1 VGALLGRRVGEPV
14 AEMGA
19 SGRHANIEVTRA
31 VAILAVF
38 GYHFLGFWRAAGGVA
53 RLGVAPHG
61 LERRVLLYGGTWGVS
76 VFVVVSALVL
86 VRSLDQSSGLPAFY
100 RRRLLRIFPLFWWI
114 AVPLM
119 VLAFAAGRMQVDQ
132 LWKVPFWLTGTEIL
146 WPGRLWPVTAAWWF
160 ITLIVQIYLVFPLL
174 VAFARRFGPAPLMGF
189 ALVVNLACL
198 TLAQYGDHV
207 FGRGA
212 ASFIGLAFVGS
223 RLVEV
228 AAGVSL
234 GLLYW
239 QWSAGRRPSAA
250 TVATVAWSTAAA
262 YLALRLFDWEFIA
275 QPWALVFVVLMLPGV
290 VRAACGSRVM
300 APLLWV
306 GAISYAF
313 YLAHSLTMA
322 LLVQFLAARG
332 VSSEPL
338 ALAASLVMALAV
350 AAGFHFSY
358 RALVVERRLLGLR
371 PLTGEPR

>member
-1 VGALLGRRVGEPV
+1 
-14 AEMGA
+14 MGA
-19 SGRHANIEVTRA
+19 SGRHADISGRHANIEAARG

-38 GYHFLGFWRAAGGVA
+38 GYHFVGFWRAAGGA
-53 RLGVAPHG
+53 AGFGGAPHG
-61 LERRVLLYGGTWGVS
+61 LERRLWLYGGTWGVS

-86 VRSLDQSSGLPAFY
+86 VRALDESSGLLTFY

-119 VLAFAAGRMQVDQ
+119 GLAFAVGRMQANQ

-160 ITLIVQIYLVFPLL
+160 VTLIVQIYLVFPLL
-174 VAFARRFGPAPLMGF
+174 VVVARRFGPAPLMGL
-189 ALVVNLACL
+189 ALVVNLVSL
-198 TLAQYGDHV
+198 TLAQHGDRV
-207 FGRGA
+207 FGSGA
-212 ASFIGLAFVGS
+212 ASFIGLAFVGC

-239 QWSAGRRPSAA
+239 EWSAGRRPDCA
-250 TVATVAWSTAAA
+250 TVAAVAWSTAAA
-262 YLALRLFDWEFIA
+262 YLALRLFDGEFIA
-275 QPWALVFVVLMLPGV
+275 QPWALAFVVAMLPGV
-290 VRAACGSRVM
+290 VRAACSSRVM

-306 GAISYAF
+306 GLISYAF

-322 LLVQFLAARG
+322 LLVQYLAARG
-332 VSSEPL
+332 VRSEPL
-338 ALAASLVMALAV
+338 ALVASLAMALTV

-358 RALVVERRLLGLR
+358 RVLVVERRLSGYRALA
-371 PLTGEPR
+371 GEPR

>member
-1 VGALLGRRVGEPV
+1 MCP
-14 AEMGA
+14 
-19 SGRHANIEVTRA
+19 SGRHANIEVTRG

-38 GYHFLGFWRAAGGVA
+38 GYHFLGFWRAAVGAAG
-53 RLGVAPHG
+53 LGWTPRG
-61 LERRVLLYGGTWGVS
+61 PERHVLLYGGTWGVS

-86 VRSLDQSSGLPAFY
+86 VRAFDRFAGLLTFY

-119 VLAFAAGRMQVDQ
+119 VLAFAAGRMQADQ

-160 ITLIVQIYLVFPLL
+160 ITLILQIYLVFPPL
-174 VAFARRFGPAPLMGF
+174 VAFARRFGPAPLMGL
-189 ALVVNLACL
+189 ALVVNLASL

-207 FGRGA
+207 FGPGA

-239 QWSAGRRPSAA
+239 EWSAGRRPPLA
-250 TVATVAWSTAAA
+250 TVATVAWSAAAA

-306 GAISYAF
+306 GVISYAF

-322 LLVQFLAARG
+322 LLVQFLAGRG

-338 ALAASLVMALAV
+338 VLAASLVMALAV

-358 RALVVERRLLGLR
+358 RAPVGYRALVVERRLTGLR